1 MYIICLYYL
10 FLSFSF
16 TRLIFLFIF
25 HPFYLQPPTHLYL
38 SLSFS
43 IYLSLSLALFLT
55 NVFCS
60 LKNRDMSLS
69 QPRASGCI
77 DYYMWQLPLP
87 GPAPPRLLPVPFP
100 PSFPSP
106 SRLPSQPLPTL
117 HFDARYEYRSDLGHW
132 LKRDWSTQGGGR
144 GARRGRRGGRR
155 WKGRRHRS
163 GWGRGGGGCRLIFVC
178 IWVWVRVH
186 VCTYIRQSVQLFTHF
201 YDFWMPHT
209 VLVTASLGLFDVKLI
224 IPLTKFYAGS
234 KSLATYFICK

>member
-1 MYIICLYYL
+1 MLIL
-10 FLSFSF
+10 FIS
-16 TRLIFLFIF
+16 IFLF
-25 HPFYLQPPTHLYL
+25 HTPYL
-38 SLSFS
+38 S
-43 IYLSLSLALFLT
+43 IYLSPFLSPAPHPPLSLSIFFYLSLTLSGSIFNQCFLL
-55 NVFCS
+55 

-209 VLVTASLGLFDVKLI
+209 VLVTASLGLFCVKLI

-234 KSLATYFICK
+234 KSYFICK